1 MTLCN
6 SQNTFRSILGTS
18 IAFSWMVAP
27 TSSFLALAVVEAVR
41 CTKYCLRTG
50 ISMRSNT
57 WILRTATLPQ
67 RYPPFFLNTIRTVSY
82 GQESYMEEIALL
94 SKLRGYECIIKMVDH
109 QHSIEE
115 NSLNIVLEL
124 AEIDLA
130 KLLQRHPV
138 WASYL
143 NSFLMP

>member
-1 MTLCN
+1 
-6 SQNTFRSILGTS
+6 
-18 IAFSWMVAP
+18 
-27 TSSFLALAVVEAVR
+27 
-41 CTKYCLRTG
+41 
-50 ISMRSNT
+50 
-57 WILRTATLPQ
+57 
-67 RYPPFFLNTIRTVSY
+67 
-82 GQESYMEEIALL
+82 MEEIALL

-138 WASYL
+138 
-143 NSFLMP
+143 